1 MQSFITISPCLHFYQ
16 SKIIKFLVVCALGLT
31 GLLTNMAE
39 AQTKQFKDTFM
50 IKKENSFYPSISMG
64 RSFNSNDL
72 KAGINLIMY
81 NYIAKYKK
89 NHDTNNL
96 MNHIPKQHGC
106 NQISRQEWTFH
117 NSVEY
122 ISVFTLNHH
131 FIKDNFNRTINS
143 QSIEYAIF
151 CDNVLNTI
159 IGAGLQVKHYNFE
172 TISISPQIK
181 ILPPFINLYAQMN
194 LHQETRLSIP
204 KYEIGIEFNPRFL
217 YEIGKYLLD
226 E

>member
-1 MQSFITISPCLHFYQ
+1 MQSFYNISHCLHFYQ
-16 SKIIKFLVVCALGLT
+16 SQIIKFLVVCALGLT
-31 GLLTNMAE
+31 SFLTNMAE
-39 AQTKQFKDTFM
+39 AQTKQFKDTLM
-50 IKKENSFYPSISMG
+50 IKKENSFHPSISIG
-64 RSFNSNDL
+64 RSFNSNDI
-72 KAGINLIMY
+72 KAGVNLIMY
-81 NYIAKYKK
+81 NEIIKYKK

-96 MNHIPKQHGC
+96 INHIPKQYGC

-117 NSVEY
+117 NSVEF

-131 FIKDNFNRTINS
+131 FIKNNNSTINS
-143 QSIEYAIF
+143 QSFEYTIY

-204 KYEIGIEFNPRFL
+204 KYEVGIEFNPRFL

-226 E
+226 N